1 MATQAEMYTGG
12 VCFMNHPMEFG
23 EEVHIRGKHTSLE
36 LRQKQILE
44 IGLTKINPKQIRS
57 SVNKKD
63 ASRSTFKIVNCIP
76 NENEGI
82 SENFHLCISLR
93 QKTSRLCTLEICLN
107 EDQYDQLLYS
117 KASIHDCLWLAIDPH
132 GIKSIMISH
141 N

>member
-12 VCFMNHPMEFG
+12 VCFMNHPMKFG
-23 EEVHIRGKHTSLE
+23 EVHIRGKHTSLE

-44 IGLTKINPKQIRS
+44 IGLTNINPKTIRS

-82 SENFHLCISLR
+82 SESFHLCISLR
-93 QKTSRLCTLEICLN
+93 KKIHFYVHWKYVLTKISTINCSIQKHPSMIACGL
-107 EDQYDQLLYS
+107 QLILMES
-117 KASIHDCLWLAIDPH
+117 NQL
-132 GIKSIMISH
+132 
-141 N
+141 